1 MSLYCSACHGCGITE
16 LVPWSS
22 SSSSEGMCL
31 GCAAATW
38 ELVKLPALDPALPM
52 HRSTR
57 TARLAD
63 VTSVYFGGNADM
75 ARGWRDAA
83 AAGQVSDPALY
94 ARQMRPF
101 YALLLK

>member
-16 LVPWSS
+16 LVPWA
-22 SSSSEGMCL
+22 EAGMCL
-31 GCAAATW
+31 GCAAATC

-63 VTSVYFGGNADM
+63 VTSVYFGGSAEM